1 MAKTRRATIQ
11 ELKERMR
18 GGTQE
23 EIRIKQREFSDQLF
37 RLKFQFASGQTDTLV
52 KIRELRKDI
61 ARVKTILRERERESE
76 AKGSKVS

>member
-1 MAKTRRATIQ
+1 MAKTQKATIE

-23 EIRIKQREFSDQLF
+23 EIRGKQRELSDQLF
-37 RLKFQFASGQTDTLV
+37 RLKFQFASGQSDTLAR
-52 KIRELRKDI
+52 IRELRKDI

-76 AKGSKVS
+76 ATAGKAS